1 MASRDCQDLQD
12 LLENQGSL
20 DLRVWLVRVELW
32 GPQAPGESEALL
44 EREVRW
50 DQTDC
55 LDLRVALEL
64 LDRTD
69 QRALQ
74 EPKAASESSV
84 LRG

>member
-1 MASRDCQDLQD
+1 MRLV
-12 LLENQGSL
+12 LWEPQG
-20 DLRVWLVRVELW
+20 
-32 GPQAPGESEALL
+32 PGENEALL

-50 DQTDC
+50 DQTDS

-74 EPKAASESSV
+74 EPKAVSESPV